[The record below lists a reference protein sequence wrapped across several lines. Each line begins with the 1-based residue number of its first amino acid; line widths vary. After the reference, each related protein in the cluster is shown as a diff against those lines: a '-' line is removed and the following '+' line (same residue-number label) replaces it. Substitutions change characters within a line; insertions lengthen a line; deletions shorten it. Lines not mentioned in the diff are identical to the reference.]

1 MYSPLLQHI
10 SRYVSL
16 DQNEEA
22 LIAQKLK
29 YLQLKKKEIVLSQ
42 GKICRSSYFIVKGCL
57 RLYFFNDKGA
67 EQTTQFAIENW
78 WISDYNSLENKVPS
92 EFQIQAVEASEVI
105 AFDKEIQDSLFELV
119 PKLERYFRLI
129 LQRAYAASQVRTK
142 INYTMSREAQYHLFS
157 AAFPEFVQ
165 RVPQYMLASYLGF
178 TPEFLSKI
186 RARKVKKIS

>member
-42 GKICRSSYFIVKGCL
+42 GKICRSSYFILKGCL

-157 AAFPEFVQ
+157 TAFPEFVQ